1 MSSISAG
8 SIITRTYNNF
18 RGVDFS
24 DDEVS
29 QYRSPNSLNMWK
41 DYKKLGKCIETRPD
55 IELYQSMSNSVYGIF
70 PYTINTIE
78 HLIIHSGTSLFDLN
92 MNTKGIKK
100 IKENGMNPI
109 RSYSFIY
116 NNILYIKDGINYLT
130 YDGDILKDV
139 EGFIPTTSISRSPS
153 GGGKDYQHVNLIN
166 SYRKNSFCADGK
178 SKDYYLDSPIM
189 DNSNII
195 VWINNIKQTSGY
207 SVNISTGCVT
217 FITAPNKPDTD
228 GEDNVIIQYSK
239 TISGNKEMIL
249 KCKLLEVF
257 DNRVFFAGNIDYPNT
272 IFHSS
277 LDNPTYISD
286 EDHYSEGMDGAIVKA
301 MIASGNALYT
311 FKEPS
316 SSNTSVFYHVPSEYT
331 DSNTGLATKAYASQ
345 HSSISKGCIATAI
358 NFNDDIVMF
367 SSEGMEGITGSI
379 TSEQVLSHR
388 SSVIDSKLLQERN
401 YKNMILQEF
410 VGYLLVIIDNHIY
423 LADSRSKFTNAS
435 HTEYEWFYWELSKN
449 ITSATVKNE
458 ILYLGTED
466 GIYSLTKVDTN
477 INSYWTTCEDVFDA
491 PNYQKITNKRGC
503 ICDLDGNIVLSVKTD
518 NRDWEKIT
526 LNENTNGYLVPR
538 IKEKKWKKI
547 QFKFSSN
554 EHFGLYDFT
563 IQSFMGS
570 FVKR

>member
-1 MSSISAG
+1 MSSISSG
-8 SIITRTYNNF
+8 SVITRTYNNF

-24 DDEVS
+24 DNEVS
-29 QYRSPNSLNMWK
+29 QYRSPNSLNIWK

-78 HLIIHSGTSLFDLN
+78 HMIIHSGTSLFDLN
-92 MNTKGIKK
+92 METKEIKT
-100 IKENGMNPI
+100 IKDTGMNPV
-109 RSYSFIY
+109 RSCSFIY
-116 NNILYIKDGINYLT
+116 NNILYIKDGINYLN
-130 YDGDILKDV
+130 YDGETLSDV
-139 EGFIPTTSISRSPS
+139 EGFIPTTSISRAPS
-153 GGGKDYQHVNLIN
+153 GGGKTYQYVNLIS

-178 SKDYYLDSPIM
+178 SKEYYLDSQTM
-189 DNSNII
+189 DNSNIT

-207 SVNISTGCVT
+207 SVNTSTGCVT
-217 FITAPNKPDTD
+217 FTNAPSKPDTD
-228 GEDNVIIQYSK
+228 GEDNVVIQYSK
-239 TISGNKEMIL
+239 TIAGYKERIL
-249 KCKLLEVF
+249 KCRLLEVF

-272 IFHSS
+272 IFHCS
-277 LDNPTYISD
+277 LDTPSYVSD

-331 DSNTGLATKAYASQ
+331 DTNTGLATKAYTSQ
-345 HSSISKGCIATAI
+345 HSSISKGCVATAI

-367 SSEGMEGITGSI
+367 SSEGMEGITGNV

-388 SSVIDSKLLQERN
+388 SSVIDSKLLQEKN
-401 YKNMILQEF
+401 YKNMILQEYA
-410 VGYLLVIIDNHIY
+410 GYLLVIIDNHIY

-435 HTEYEWFYWELSKN
+435 HSEYEWFYWELSKN
-449 ITSATVKNE
+449 ITSAVVKNDV
-458 ILYLGTED
+458 LYLGTSD
-466 GIYSLTKVDTN
+466 GIYSLTKNNTD
-477 INSYWTTCEDVFDA
+477 INSYWTTCEDVFEA
-491 PNYQKITNKRGC
+491 PNYQKITNKRGSVC
-503 ICDLDGNIVLSVKTD
+503 NVDGNISIFVKTD
-518 NRDWEKIT
+518 NEDWSQIALSNNSK
-526 LNENTNGYLVPR
+526 GYLIPR

-563 IQSFMGS
+563 IQSYIGS